1 MGKYDVINVFS
12 FPNQLPDERMIFETL
27 ETEVAYLAYSPKL
40 LQLER
45 EISVKDVTEVFSEY
59 DLILPVMLDAVDD
72 EKARKMIGQQMKE
85 IDPDRL
91 RIRVIQTGRAISLPV
106 QVSLQLGVSL
116 SNATNIFSI
125 DPEIRLSKIIGT
137 EGSYVKGLMH
147 RRTPDNP
154 YVKVIVNLALEEHKK
169 QENTRYESNSI

>member
-1 MGKYDVINVFS
+1 MTT
-12 FPNQLPDERMIFETL
+12 Q
-27 ETEVAYLAYSPKL
+27 
-40 LQLER
+40 QLER

-85 IDPDRL
+85 IDP
-91 RIRVIQTGRAISLPV
+91 
-106 QVSLQLGVSL
+106 
-116 SNATNIFSI
+116 
-125 DPEIRLSKIIGT
+125 EIRLSKIIGT

-154 YVKVIVNLALEEHKK
+154 YVKEIVNLALEEHKK